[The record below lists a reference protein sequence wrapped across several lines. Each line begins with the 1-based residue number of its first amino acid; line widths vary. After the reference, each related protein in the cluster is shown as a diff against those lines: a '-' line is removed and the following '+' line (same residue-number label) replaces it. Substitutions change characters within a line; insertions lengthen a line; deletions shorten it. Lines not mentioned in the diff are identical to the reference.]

1 MLLLLLIVLGVY
13 YPAIFGAINSIDDV
27 HILKT
32 FGINGTLSLADIFR
46 PGRGYYYRPLVDLS
60 YYLDYR
66 FWDQDKVIMH
76 LENILIHGANV
87 TLVFLIATRFMGTS
101 FFPFLSGLLFA
112 VHPVNSEAVC
122 WIAGRTDPLS
132 ATFLLMATFF
142 LVYAVET
149 GKGRYIIV
157 SLPLIVLA
165 TLAKETAFLFLPV
178 PLIVSLW
185 LLRKN
190 ETEKKPEMVI
200 VSCACAALIF
210 LPFIYL
216 FFRTGTHADSIAAIL
231 KGNSRNPLD
240 TILFSLS
247 IFGFYVK
254 KILFPF
260 PLNFAI
266 TTVSTLY
273 SIVGVSAV
281 LLLFCVPRRTPYFI
295 LLVTAFMFILPAVAV
310 AVYNVSW
317 TVAAERYLYIP
328 TAFFTLSMT
337 GYLHDVTENTG
348 KRFWPNTIILSCC
361 ILSAIFV
368 FQRSLLWQSNLE
380 LYRDTV
386 NKSPDFA
393 MIRNEFAVALLQE
406 GRVAEGSAELKKAK
420 AQTTSEE
427 IRKIIAMNELLVM
440 IDGKSLEETRA
451 IIRASLGGDNVKG
464 STELLSMLR
473 NYDYLLLDD
482 ATSEAR
488 KKELIAEL
496 IEITDIL
503 YSRTKDPLLLYN
515 NGQLYLKMGD
525 EKQAFD
531 CFSLSY
537 ETAPEGAHF
546 KAAARRLAEKL
557 GKQDR

>member
-1 MLLLLLIVLGVY
+1 
-13 YPAIFGAINSIDDV
+13 
-27 HILKT
+27 
-32 FGINGTLSLADIFR
+32 
-46 PGRGYYYRPLVDLS
+46 
-60 YYLDYR
+60 
-66 FWDQDKVIMH
+66 
-76 LENILIHGANV
+76 
-87 TLVFLIATRFMGTS
+87 
-101 FFPFLSGLLFA
+101 
-112 VHPVNSEAVC
+112 
-122 WIAGRTDPLS
+122 
-132 ATFLLMATFF
+132 
-142 LVYAVET
+142 
-149 GKGRYIIV
+149 
-157 SLPLIVLA
+157 
-165 TLAKETAFLFLPV
+165 
-178 PLIVSLW
+178 
-185 LLRKN
+185 
-190 ETEKKPEMVI
+190 
-200 VSCACAALIF
+200 
-210 LPFIYL
+210 
-216 FFRTGTHADSIAAIL
+216 
-231 KGNSRNPLD
+231 
-240 TILFSLS
+240 
-247 IFGFYVK
+247 
-254 KILFPF
+254 
-260 PLNFAI
+260 
-266 TTVSTLY
+266 
-273 SIVGVSAV
+273 
-281 LLLFCVPRRTPYFI
+281 
-295 LLVTAFMFILPAVAV
+295 MFILPAVAV

-328 TAFFTLSMT
+328 TAFFTLSLS

-348 KRFWPNTIILSCC
+348 KRFWPIAVILSCG

-420 AQTTSEE
+420 TQTTSEE
-427 IRKIIAMNELLVM
+427 ILKIIEMNELLVM

-451 IIRASLGGDNVKG
+451 ILRANLGGDKVKG

-473 NYDYLLLDD
+473 NYDYLLLD
-482 ATSEAR
+482 ATSDAR
-488 KKELIAEL
+488 NKELIAEL

-537 ETAPEGAHF
+537 KTAPEGAHF